1 MPAGKLE
8 NFLYQCIQM
17 FIKNYGA
24 DATNLC
30 VCKCVLQC
38 HYSGKIWLSYDNGWG
53 VAQTIRHP
61 NSLPT
66 EVCVFHL

>member
-30 VCKCVLQC
+30 VYVCITVSLQW
-38 HYSGKIWLSYDNGWG
+38 KNM
-53 VAQTIRHP
+53 A
-61 NSLPT
+61 
-66 EVCVFHL
+66 